1 MNDARKR
8 ILVVDDD
15 ESIRAMLVRILSPPY
30 DVVPVA
36 SGAEA
41 LDEIRRQ
48 RPDLVVLDLRMPGMD
63 GWEVV
68 ERLEREGQNVWILL
82 LSGEEARPWPE
93 SPLVKA
99 RIQKWNVFAAL
110 SDACERLFTSAENPQ
125 P

>member
-68 ERLEREGQNVWILL
+68 ERLEREGPNVWILL
-82 LSGEEARPWPE
+82 LSGEEARAWPE

-110 SDACERLFTSAENPQ
+110 SDACERLFTSAENPRS
-125 P
+125 

>member
-68 ERLEREGQNVWILL
+68 ERLEREGPDVWILL

-125 P
+125 S

>member
-68 ERLEREGQNVWILL
+68 ERLEREGQNVSILL

-110 SDACERLFTSAENPQ
+110 SDACERLFTSAENPRS
-125 P
+125 